1 MKKLNN
7 NITIFSANCSMNSCC
22 EVNSLNLAKK
32 LTPPLKF
39 LTYNSFN
46 QTDFEE
52 LTNYNSNFKSKSFNR
67 YK

>member
-32 LTPPLKF
+32 LTPPPQIL
-39 LTYNSFN
+39 
-46 QTDFEE
+46 
-52 LTNYNSNFKSKSFNR
+52 NF
-67 YK
+67 